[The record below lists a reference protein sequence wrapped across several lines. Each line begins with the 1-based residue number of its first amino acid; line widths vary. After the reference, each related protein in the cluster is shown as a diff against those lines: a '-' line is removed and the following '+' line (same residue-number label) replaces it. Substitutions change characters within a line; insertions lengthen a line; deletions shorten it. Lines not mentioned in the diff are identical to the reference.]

1 MQIMKNSKNNYAKQA
16 QIKFNSRLIQDFKSG
31 HTVKWMFFNLFFIM
45 ENYEIF
51 TSHKELYVT

>member
-31 HTVKWMFFNLFFIM
+31 HTVK
-45 ENYEIF
+45 
-51 TSHKELYVT
+51 